1 MFETVVKVLVDYK
14 ELDPSQIKPE
24 CTFASLGVDSLDTVE
39 LVMTLEDE
47 TGIKVEMNENIKTV
61 GDLVAAMEANQ

>member
-24 CTFASLGVDSLDTVE
+24 STFASLGVDSLDTVE

-47 TGIKVEMNENIKTV
+47 TGIKVEMNEHIKTV
-61 GDLVAAMEANQ
+61 GDLVAVMEANQ